1 LRISLQFV
9 LHPRFWEQSWMVDKN
24 VAKIGRIG
32 FILARSISMGK
43 GNRHASAAQR
53 LTLASMSNKLNNHY
67 LPIHP

>member
-1 LRISLQFV
+1 
-9 LHPRFWEQSWMVDKN
+9 MVDKN